1 MKLTND
7 LWDEWKN
14 LVYKIAKKRLTF
26 FVPFG
31 YELEDVVQIGAIGLN
46 NGITHYKE
54 DKDCSITSFLYNCID
69 KEILKEIQYLKRDK
83 RCINKDTIS
92 IDLPVSN
99 DADSP
104 TIEEMIGDDTIDISK
119 DVEDKLMEEFIIS
132 EMKRCLNNDEYTVL
146 YLRIIRMFTVQ
157 DILKFMNI
165 NKKKNMTRGKVI
177 DIETKAK
184 KDLAHKSAYFKEKYK
199 NYISEIESK
208 IDFKYIVSAE
218 DVAMERMNI
227 MNKFNLLNNIVSDD
241 AR

>member
-69 KEILKEIQYLKRDK
+69 KEILKELQYLKRDK

-177 DIETKAK
+177 DIERKAK

-199 NYISEIESK
+199 NYMSEIESK

>member
-1 MKLTND
+1 
-7 LWDEWKN
+7 
-14 LVYKIAKKRLTF
+14 
-26 FVPFG
+26 
-31 YELEDVVQIGAIGLN
+31 
-46 NGITHYKE
+46 
-54 DKDCSITSFLYNCID
+54 
-69 KEILKEIQYLKRDK
+69 
-83 RCINKDTIS
+83 
-92 IDLPVSN
+92 
-99 DADSP
+99 
-104 TIEEMIGDDTIDISK
+104 
-119 DVEDKLMEEFIIS
+119 
-132 EMKRCLNNDEYTVL
+132 
-146 YLRIIRMFTVQ
+146 
-157 DILKFMNI
+157 MNI

>member
-69 KEILKEIQYLKRDK
+69 KEILKELQYLKRDK

-177 DIETKAK
+177 DIERKAK